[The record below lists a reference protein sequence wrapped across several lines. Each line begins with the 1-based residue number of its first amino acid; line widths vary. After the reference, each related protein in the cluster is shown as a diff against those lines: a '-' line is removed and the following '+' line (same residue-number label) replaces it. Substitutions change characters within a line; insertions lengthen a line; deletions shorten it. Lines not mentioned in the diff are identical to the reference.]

1 MNTPDNH
8 DNDGAPAPAALPE
21 ALTGAALPFIETAL
35 ARRIWRTI
43 NSARR
48 YNRFAFIFG
57 ESQIGKTAAVSAYA
71 ATHERTL
78 LLRMPAS
85 PTLSMFARGLAAR
98 LGAPAYFTRA
108 AAREWIMSKLT
119 KDDVIIVDEAHQAI
133 LTERRLSP
141 RDAKIFEFI
150 REIHDVTRCGVV
162 LVATNILRD
171 AIGSGRIAGVMAQT
185 VRRSTFSLVC
195 PDQPSAED
203 LNAFAAAYGLA
214 PAALDVKV
222 LQQNRVRERGLGMWL
237 TLLRMAA
244 SVAAQKK
251 RPPSWDDVV
260 EADRALRRVESRR
273 AA

>member
-1 MNTPDNH
+1 MNTPDTSSTVA
-8 DNDGAPAPAALPE
+8 DPAPPALPE
-21 ALTGAALPFIETAL
+21 ALSGAALPFVETAL
-35 ARRIWRTI
+35 SRRIWRTI

-48 YNRFAFIFG
+48 YNRFAFVFG
-57 ESQIGKTAAVSAYA
+57 ESQIGKTAAVEAYA

-78 LLRMPAS
+78 LVRMPAS
-85 PTLSMFARGLAAR
+85 PTLSMFARGLSLR

-108 AAREWIMSKLT
+108 AAREWILAKLK
-119 KDDVIIVDEAHQAI
+119 KDDVLIVDEAHQAI

-150 REIHDVTRCGVV
+150 REVHDVTRCGVV
-162 LVATNILRD
+162 LVATNILRE
-171 AIGSGRIAGVMAQT
+171 AVSQGRIAGVMAQT
-185 VRRSTFSLVC
+185 VRRSTFSLAC

-214 PAALDVKV
+214 PAEGEARE
-222 LQQNRVRERGLGMWL
+222 LQQRRVRERGLGMWL

-251 RPPSWDDVV
+251 RAPQWDDVID
-260 EADRALRRVESRR
+260 ADRALRRIESRR
-273 AA
+273 EA

>member
-1 MNTPDNH
+1 MNTH
-8 DNDGAPAPAALPE
+8 DTSSAAAEPAPPALPE

-35 ARRIWRTI
+35 SRRIWRTI

-57 ESQIGKTAAVSAYA
+57 ESQIGKTAAITAYA

-108 AAREWIMSKLT
+108 AAREWIMSKLS

-150 REIHDVTRCGVV
+150 REVHDVTRCGVV
-162 LVATNILRD
+162 LVATNILRE
-171 AIGSGRIAGVMAQT
+171 AVSQGRIAGVMAQT
-185 VRRSTFSLVC
+185 VRRSTFSLAC

-251 RPPSWDDVV
+251 RAPQWDDVV
-260 EADRALRRVESRR
+260 EADRALRRIESRR